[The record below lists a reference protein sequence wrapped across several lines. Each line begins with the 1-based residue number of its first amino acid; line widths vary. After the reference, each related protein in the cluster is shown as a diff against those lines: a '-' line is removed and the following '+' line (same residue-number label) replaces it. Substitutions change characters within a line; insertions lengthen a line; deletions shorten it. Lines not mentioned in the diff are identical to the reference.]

1 MLELGLSVAKFK
13 NLLEHSIELKIIQE
27 NSQLFAAVHPELYE
41 KAYICCLRWSKIS
54 VLNGLRKWLK
64 EFLR

>member
-41 KAYICCLRWSKIS
+41 KAYIYA
-54 VLNGLRKWLK
+54 V
-64 EFLR
+64 